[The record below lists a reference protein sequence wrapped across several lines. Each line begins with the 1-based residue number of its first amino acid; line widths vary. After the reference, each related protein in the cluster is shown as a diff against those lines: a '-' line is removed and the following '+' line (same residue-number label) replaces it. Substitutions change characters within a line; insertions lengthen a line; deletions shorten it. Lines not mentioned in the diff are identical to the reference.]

1 MLHPHVAGGC
11 RFQLNTQIPT
21 HQESDENI
29 AESGHQTYNSCTNTT
44 SVAFSKMSD
53 LKQVEEEPR

>member
-1 MLHPHVAGGC
+1 MFHPHVAGGS
-11 RFQLNTQIPT
+11 RFQLNTQITT

-29 AESGHQTYNSCTNTT
+29 AESGHQTYNSCINTT

-53 LKQVEEEPR
+53 LKTG